1 MSNLN
6 PNGEA
11 AQVDDYGLADL
22 SLSALLRRAAER
34 WPNARALIGEHRTW
48 SWAELNDEV
57 DRVACLFEAVGVRAG
72 DPVGF
77 LLNKRP
83 EVVIGFLACARMG
96 AIQVP
101 VNFKLHPDQV
111 SDQFTTAGIHAVVT
125 EVQHD
130 TLLKHLLPLVPDPRQ
145 VIYVDAPARH
155 GETSWSAKDAFA
167 GRRPAF
173 EPTADTVCYYN
184 YTSGS
189 TGRPKGAS
197 TTSRNIVVNAIAT
210 SVGLGFQPDDVY
222 MGMFS
227 VFAHPHELFHRSIV
241 YGGAFVVVDSL
252 NPRMVAD
259 AINTHGIT
267 WMMAV
272 PSFYEMLLDYLD
284 GSDLQLPSLRVLE
297 AGGAYVSPE
306 MHSRMEKRFNARFLP
321 VWGCTEATGVGLGM
335 LANATLRPGS
345 TGKPIPTYA
354 IRIVDE
360 SGADVP
366 PGDAGELW
374 IKGPAIIGSYV
385 NMPAETSAQI
395 HDGWYATSD
404 LVRQDEDGFVYFTGR
419 RSEMLKIGGIRVFP
433 LEIEQVIQQHPE
445 VRDVVVVRAEERL
458 RGEVARAIVTTRP
471 GSTLNAR
478 KVQAYCRDRM
488 ALYKVP
494 RIVEFWSEIPKLP
507 NGKIDKKGVLAQP
520 VDPARDDRPPT
531 RSET

>member
-6 PNGEA
+6 SNDGVEVLA
-11 AQVDDYGLADL
+11 GSGLADL
-22 SLSALLRRAAER
+22 SLSALLQRAADR
-34 WPNARALIGEHRTW
+34 WPHARALIGEHRTW
-48 SWAELNDEV
+48 TWAELNDDV
-57 DRVACLFEAVGVRAG
+57 DRIACLFEACGVKPGA
-72 DPVGF
+72 PVGF
-77 LLNKRP
+77 LLVKRP
-83 EVVIGFLACARMG
+83 EVVIAFLACARMG
-96 AIQVP
+96 AIAVP

-130 TLLKHLLPLVPDPRQ
+130 TLLKHILPLVPDPRQ

-155 GETSWSAKDAFA
+155 GETSWSDAQKFA
-167 GRRPAF
+167 GHRSDF

-197 TTSRNIVVNAIAT
+197 TTSRNIIVNAIAT
-210 SVGLGFQPDDVY
+210 SAGLGFRPDDVY

-227 VFAHPHELFHRSIV
+227 VFAHPHELFHRSIL

-259 AINTHGIT
+259 AIIAHGIT

-272 PSFYEMLLDYLD
+272 PSFYEMLLDYLN
-284 GSDLQLPSLRVLE
+284 GLDLQLPSLRVLE

-306 MHSRMEKRFNARFLP
+306 MHSRMEQRFKARFLP

-335 LANATLRPGS
+335 LANAPLRPGS

-360 SGADVP
+360 SGVDVAAGEP
-366 PGDAGELW
+366 GELW
-374 IKGPAIIGSYV
+374 IKGPAIISHYV
-385 NMPAETSAQI
+385 NMPAETASQFQ
-395 HDGWYATSD
+395 DGWYATAD
-404 LVRQDEDGFVYFTGR
+404 LVRQDDDGFVYFTGR

-445 VRDVVVVRAEERL
+445 VADVVVVRAEERL

-471 GSTLNAR
+471 GSSLNVR

-494 RIVEFWSEIPKLP
+494 RIVEFWDEIPKLP

-520 VDPARDDRPPT
+520 VNPDRDDRK
-531 RSET
+531 

>member
-6 PNGEA
+6 PNDGVA
-11 AQVDDYGLADL
+11 NLDKAGLSEL
-22 SLSALLRRAAER
+22 SLSALLSRAAER
-34 WPNARALIGEHRTW
+34 WPDARALIGEGRTW
-48 SWAELNDEV
+48 TWSELNEEV
-57 DRVACLFEAVGVRAG
+57 DRVACLYEACGIRPG

-77 LLNKRP
+77 LLVKRP

-101 VNFKLHPDQV
+101 VNFRLHPDQV
-111 SDQFTTAGIHAVVT
+111 SDQFTTAGIRAVVT

-130 TLLKHLLPLVPDPRQ
+130 PLLKHLLPLLVDPRQ

-155 GETSWSAKDAFA
+155 GETSWSDAQRFA
-167 GRRPAF
+167 GRRSTF

-197 TTSRNIVVNAIAT
+197 TTSRNIVVNAVAT
-210 SVGLGFQPDDVY
+210 SIGLGFGPEDVY

-227 VFAHPHELFHRSIV
+227 VFAHPHELFHRSIL

-259 AINTHGIT
+259 AINAHGIT

-272 PSFYEMLLDYLD
+272 PSFYEMLLDYLE
-284 GSDLQLPSLRVLE
+284 GSEVQLPSLRVLE

-306 MHSRMEKRFNARFLP
+306 MHSRMEYRFKARFLP

-335 LANATLRPGS
+335 LADAEFRPGS
-345 TGKPIPTYA
+345 TGKPIPTYD

-360 SGADVP
+360 SGADVE
-366 PGDAGELW
+366 PGLPGELW
-374 IKGPAIIGSYV
+374 IRGPAVISQYV
-385 NMPAETSAQI
+385 NMPAETASQI
-395 HDGWYATSD
+395 HDGWYATAD
-404 LVRQDEDGFVYFTGR
+404 LVRQDQDGFVYFTGR

-445 VRDVVVVRAEERL
+445 VRDIVVVRAEERL

-471 GSTLNAR
+471 GSTLTVR

-520 VDPARDDRPPT
+520 VNPDRDDR
-531 RSET
+531 R

>member
-1 MSNLN
+1 MSDLS
-6 PNGEA
+6 EL
-11 AQVDDYGLADL
+11 QEL
-22 SLSALLRRAAER
+22 SLSALLRRAAAR
-34 WPNARALIGEHRTW
+34 WPSSRALIGEHRTW
-48 SWAELNDEV
+48 TWAELDAEV
-57 DRVACLFEAVGVRAG
+57 DQVACLFVASGIREG
-72 DPVGF
+72 DAIGF
-77 LLNKRP
+77 LLQKRP

-111 SDQFTTAGIHAVVT
+111 SDQFTTASVRAVVT
-125 EVQHD
+125 ENSQD
-130 TLLKHLLPLVPDPRQ
+130 TLLKHLLPLLPDPRQ
-145 VIYVDAPARH
+145 IIYVDLPARH
-155 GETSWSAKDAFA
+155 GETRWADHARFA
-167 GRRPAF
+167 GQRAAF
-173 EPTADTVCYYN
+173 EAGPDTVCYYN

-197 TTSRNIVVNAIAT
+197 TTSRNIIVNAVAT
-210 SVGLGFQPDDVY
+210 AEGLGFQPSDVY

-227 VFAHPHELFHRSIV
+227 VFAHPHELFHRSIL
-241 YGGAFVVVDSL
+241 YGSAFVVVDSL

-272 PSFYEMLLDYLD
+272 PSFYEMLLDFLD
-284 GSDLQLPSLRVLE
+284 GNDLELPSLRVLE

-306 MHSRMEKRFNARFLP
+306 THARMEARFKARFLP

-335 LANATLRPGS
+335 LASGPLRAGS
-345 TGKPIPTYA
+345 TGKPIPTYD
-354 IRIVDE
+354 IRIVNDE
-360 SGADVP
+360 GVDVA
-366 PGDAGELW
+366 PGEPGELW
-374 IKGPAIIGSYV
+374 IRGPAIISHYV
-385 NMPAETSAQI
+385 NMPAETAAQFQN
-395 HDGWYATSD
+395 GWYATSD

-471 GSTLNAR
+471 GSSLTVR

-494 RIVEFWSEIPKLP
+494 RIVEFWAEIPKLP

-520 VDPARDDRPPT
+520 LNPERDDRV
-531 RSET
+531 